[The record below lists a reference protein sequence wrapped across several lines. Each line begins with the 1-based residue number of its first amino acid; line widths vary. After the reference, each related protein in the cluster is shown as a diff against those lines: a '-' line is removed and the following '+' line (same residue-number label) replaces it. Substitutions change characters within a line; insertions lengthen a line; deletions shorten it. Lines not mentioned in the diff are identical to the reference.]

1 MNQNVIQSSIFS
13 KPLETPN
20 LFASYRINDCP
31 RAGLRR
37 HPWKMTG
44 TQAIL
49 LNAFDLLANRRTHK
63 FTSEIRSAEGKL
75 HEYVEFDGPL
85 MLDSGAFNFLQQAE
99 ISITPIDVLAI
110 GIELGA
116 DVSVVLDHPFMPK
129 SDPDEISARW
139 SNTVSNTRKMFEALE
154 EFDISLLPSG
164 FKLIPVLHGHDT
176 ETLSSAL
183 DDIVKIW
190 GQEPDIVGIGS
201 LAPLARNGSKRTV
214 VDIILTARK
223 LLPNAHIHCFSLGSA
238 LLMLFAFYCG
248 ADTVDS
254 QTWIMSAAFKQVQ
267 LPGFHLTRFSRLEA
281 ERAPVKYEQTRHAF
295 AQHLLR
301 LINEEGFATKNWDT
315 REIWPICDE
324 QDAFSY
330 LDYLE
335 DRDGKNHVHRRACHN
350 LYAFNFEAR
359 RVRQEKRAGT
369 LETFIHSRM
378 KSTVYRKVFDYA
390 IDEKMKSCK

>member
-31 RAGLRR
+31 RAGLRC

-63 FTSEIRSAEGKL
+63 FTSKIRNAEGKL
-75 HEYVEFDGPL
+75 HEYVKFDGPI

-129 SDPDEISARW
+129 SDLKEVSVRW
-139 SNTVSNTRKMFEALE
+139 SNTVSNTRKMFEELE
-154 EFDISLLPSG
+154 GYDISLLPSG

-176 ETLSSAL
+176 QTLSRAL
-183 DDIVKIW
+183 DDIVNIW
-190 GQEPDIVGIGS
+190 GQEPDIIGIGS

-267 LPGFHLTRFSRLEA
+267 LPGFHLTRFSRLES
-281 ERAPVKYEQTRHAF
+281 ERNPVKYEQTRYAF
-295 AQHLLR
+295 ARHLLR

-315 REIWPICDE
+315 GEIWPICDE
-324 QDAFSY
+324 KAALSY

-335 DRDGKNHVHRRACHN
+335 DSDGKNHVHRRACHN

-359 RVRQEKRAGT
+359 QVRQKKKAGT
-369 LETFIHSRM
+369 LEAFIHGRM

-390 IDEKMKSCK
+390 IHKKMKS